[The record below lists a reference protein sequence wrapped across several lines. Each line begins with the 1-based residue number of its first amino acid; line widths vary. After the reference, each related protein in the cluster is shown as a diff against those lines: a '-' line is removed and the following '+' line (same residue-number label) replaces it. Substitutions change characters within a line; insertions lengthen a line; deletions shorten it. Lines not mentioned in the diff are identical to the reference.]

1 LEYGF
6 RTSLVEPLLVH
17 ELFNKVSF
25 EHHQV
30 INSNDTRMFTSFLTT
45 IPMFHLGVVIQDD
58 VMAIG
63 GELHFDFEAVLAQ
76 TPAVENLFGVY
87 FLVLS
92 LFEPGAC
99 GNFEEELEI

>member
-1 LEYGF
+1 M
-6 RTSLVEPLLVH
+6 T
-17 ELFNKVSF
+17 
-25 EHHQV
+25 
-30 INSNDTRMFTSFLTT
+30 
-45 IPMFHLGVVIQDD
+45 
-58 VMAIG
+58 IG
-63 GELHFDFEAVLAQ
+63 GELHFNFEAVLAQ